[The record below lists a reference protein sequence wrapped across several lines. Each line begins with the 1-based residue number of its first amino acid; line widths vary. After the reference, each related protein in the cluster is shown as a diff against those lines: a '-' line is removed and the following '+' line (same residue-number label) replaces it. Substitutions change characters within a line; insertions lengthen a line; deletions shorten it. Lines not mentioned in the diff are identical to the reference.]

1 MNNSFDTLNLNPKLV
16 QGLKKLNINIPTEI
30 QAEAIPLAMENKDI
44 IGQSETG
51 TGKTLAYLLP
61 IFEKITTEKREMQAI
76 ILAPTHELAMQIN
89 NEIKNISSNS
99 NMDVK
104 SMAIIGEANI
114 KRQIEKLKEKP
125 HIIVGSPGRIL
136 ELIKKKKITAHTVKT
151 IVIDEGDKLLD
162 KNNLKVV
169 KEVIKTTLRERQ
181 LMLFSATITEST
193 LNIAKD
199 LMKDSVIVKV
209 KEKNTVNENIKH
221 LYITGEHRERVEI
234 LRKLIAATN
243 PKRAIVFIN
252 RNEEIELTTLK
263 LQYHKIKA
271 YGIYGAAE
279 KEQRK
284 KALEDF
290 RSGKVQILVSS
301 DLSARGLD
309 VKDVTHIFNLDL
321 PENPKEYLHRVGR
334 TGRASKEGIAISII
348 TEKEK
353 ALIRKYEKEF
363 NINIEEKKIY
373 KGTLISSKGE
383 RSSQPKSKNK
393 STSAHKDNNK
403 KKRSSSINK
412 SKNNHK
418 KKKY

>member
-1 MNNSFDTLNLNPKLV
+1 MNNSFDALNLNPKLTE
-16 QGLKKLNINIPTEI
+16 GLKKLNINEPTEI
-30 QAEAIPLAMENKDI
+30 QQKAIPLAMENKDI

-61 IFEKITTEKREMQAI
+61 IFEKTNTEKREMQSI

-99 NMDVK
+99 NMNIK
-104 SMAIIGEANI
+104 SIAIIGEANI

-125 HIIVGSPGRIL
+125 HIIVGSSGRIL

-162 KNNLKVV
+162 KNNIKVV
-169 KEVIKTTLRERQ
+169 KDVIKTTLRERQ
-181 LMLFSATITEST
+181 LMLFSATLNEST
-193 LNIAKD
+193 LDRAKE
-199 LMKDSVIVKV
+199 LMKNPEIVKI

-221 LYITGEHRERVEI
+221 LCITGDHRERIET

-243 PKRAIVFIN
+243 PKKAIVFIN

-279 KEQRK
+279 KQQRK

-290 RSGKVQILVSS
+290 RLGKIQILVSS

-334 TGRASKEGIAISII
+334 TGRALKEGTAISII

-363 NINIEEKKIY
+363 NINIYEKKLY
-373 KGTLISSKGE
+373 KGNLINIKEAGNL
-383 RSSQPKSKNK
+383 KKDKNK
-393 STSAHKDNNK
+393 STSIDKKKKTNLNNKLKDN
-403 KKRSSSINK
+403 
-412 SKNNHK
+412 SKNKNK

>member
-1 MNNSFDTLNLNPKLV
+1 MMNSFDTLNLNPMLV
-16 QGLKKLNINIPTEI
+16 EGLKKLNINEPTEI
-30 QAEAIPLAMENKDI
+30 QKRAIPLAMENRDI

-61 IFEKITTEKREMQAI
+61 IFEKVNVEKKEMQTI
-76 ILAPTHELAMQIN
+76 ILAPTHELSMQIN
-89 NEIKNISSNS
+89 NEIKNIASNS
-99 NMDVK
+99 NMDVR

-162 KNNLKVV
+162 KNNIKVV
-169 KEVIKTTLRERQ
+169 KDIIKTTLKERQ
-181 LMLFSATITEST
+181 LMLFSATITESS

-199 LMKDSVIVKV
+199 LMKEAEVIKV
-209 KEKNTVNENIKH
+209 KEQNTVNENIKH
-221 LYITGEHRERVEI
+221 LYITGEHRERIEV
-234 LRKLIAATN
+234 LRKLIASTN

-252 RNEEIELTTLK
+252 RNEEIELITLK

-290 RSGKVQILVSS
+290 RLGKVQILVSS

-309 VKDVTHIFNLDL
+309 IKDVTHIFNLDL

-334 TGRASKEGIAISII
+334 TGRASEEGTAISII

-373 KGTLISSKGE
+373 KGTLIDSKGE
-383 RSSQPKSKNK
+383 KNSQPKSKNK
-393 STSAHKDNNK
+393 FTTVNRDNK
-403 KKRSSSINK
+403 KKRSSSIDK
-412 SKNNHK
+412 SKNSYK
-418 KKKY
+418 KKKH

>member
-1 MNNSFDTLNLNPKLV
+1 MNSFDTLNLNPMLV
-16 QGLKKLNINIPTEI
+16 EGLKKLNINEPTEI
-30 QAEAIPLAMENKDI
+30 QKRAIPLAMENRDI

-61 IFEKITTEKREMQAI
+61 IFEKVNVEKKEMQTI
-76 ILAPTHELAMQIN
+76 ILAPTHELSMQIN
-89 NEIKNISSNS
+89 NEIKNIASNS
-99 NMDVK
+99 NMDVR

-162 KNNLKVV
+162 KNNIKVV
-169 KEVIKTTLRERQ
+169 KDIIKTTLKERQ
-181 LMLFSATITEST
+181 LMLFSATITESS

-199 LMKDSVIVKV
+199 LMKEAEVIKV
-209 KEKNTVNENIKH
+209 KEQNTVNENIKH
-221 LYITGEHRERVEI
+221 LYITGEHRERIEV
-234 LRKLIAATN
+234 LRKLIASTN

-252 RNEEIELTTLK
+252 RNEEIELITLK

-290 RSGKVQILVSS
+290 RLGKVQILVSS

-309 VKDVTHIFNLDL
+309 IKDVTHIFNLDL

-334 TGRASKEGIAISII
+334 TGRASEEGTAISII

-373 KGTLISSKGE
+373 KGTLIDSKGE
-383 RSSQPKSKNK
+383 KNSQPKSKNK
-393 STSAHKDNNK
+393 FTTVNRDNKK
-403 KKRSSSINK
+403 KKRSSSIDK
-412 SKNNHK
+412 SKNSYK
-418 KKKY
+418 KKKH

>member
-1 MNNSFDTLNLNPKLV
+1 MNSFDTLNLNPMLV
-16 QGLKKLNINIPTEI
+16 EGLKKLNINEPTEI
-30 QAEAIPLAMENKDI
+30 QKRAIPLAMENRDI

-61 IFEKITTEKREMQAI
+61 IFEKVNVEKKEMQTI
-76 ILAPTHELAMQIN
+76 ILAPTHELSMQIN
-89 NEIKNISSNS
+89 NEIKNIASNS
-99 NMDVK
+99 NMAVR

-162 KNNLKVV
+162 KNNIKVV
-169 KEVIKTTLRERQ
+169 KDVIKTTLKERQ
-181 LMLFSATITEST
+181 LMLFSATITESS

-199 LMKDSVIVKV
+199 LMKEAEVIKV
-209 KEKNTVNENIKH
+209 KEQNTVNENIKH
-221 LYITGEHRERVEI
+221 LYITGEHRERIEV
-234 LRKLIAATN
+234 LRKLIASIN

-290 RSGKVQILVSS
+290 RLGKVQILVSS

-309 VKDVTHIFNLDL
+309 IKDVTHIFNLDL

-334 TGRASKEGIAISII
+334 TGRASEEGTAISII

-373 KGTLISSKGE
+373 KGTLTSSNGE
-383 RSSQPKSKNK
+383 RSSQPKSKNR
-393 STSAHKDNNK
+393 STSVNRDNNK
-403 KKRSSSINK
+403 KKRSSSIDK
-412 SKNNHK
+412 LKNNHK

>member
-1 MNNSFDTLNLNPKLV
+1 MNSFDTLNLNPMLV
-16 QGLKKLNINIPTEI
+16 EGLKKLNINEPTEI
-30 QAEAIPLAMENKDI
+30 QKRAIPLAMENRDI

-61 IFEKITTEKREMQAI
+61 IFEKVNVEKKEMQTI
-76 ILAPTHELAMQIN
+76 ILAPTHELSMQIN
-89 NEIKNISSNS
+89 NEIKNIASNS
-99 NMDVK
+99 NMDVR

-162 KNNLKVV
+162 KNNIKVV
-169 KEVIKTTLRERQ
+169 KDIIKTTLKERQ
-181 LMLFSATITEST
+181 LMLFSATITESS

-199 LMKDSVIVKV
+199 LMKEAEVIKV
-209 KEKNTVNENIKH
+209 KEQNTVNENIKH
-221 LYITGEHRERVEI
+221 LYITGEHRERIEV
-234 LRKLIAATN
+234 LRKLIASTN

-252 RNEEIELTTLK
+252 RNEEIELITLK
-263 LQYHKIKA
+263 LQYHKIKS

-290 RSGKVQILVSS
+290 RLGKVQILVSS

-309 VKDVTHIFNLDL
+309 IKDVTHIFNLDL

-334 TGRASKEGIAISII
+334 TGRASEEGTAISII

-373 KGTLISSKGE
+373 KGTLIDSKGE
-383 RSSQPKSKNK
+383 KNSQPKSKNK
-393 STSAHKDNNK
+393 FTTVNRDNK
-403 KKRSSSINK
+403 KKRSSSIDK
-412 SKNNHK
+412 SKNSYK
-418 KKKY
+418 KKKH

>member
-1 MNNSFDTLNLNPKLV
+1 MNSFDTLNLNPMLV
-16 QGLKKLNINIPTEI
+16 EGLKKLNINEPTEI
-30 QAEAIPLAMENKDI
+30 QKRAIPLAMENRDI

-61 IFEKITTEKREMQAI
+61 IFEKVNVEKKEMQTI
-76 ILAPTHELAMQIN
+76 ILAPTHELSMQIN
-89 NEIKNISSNS
+89 NEIKNIASNS
-99 NMDVK
+99 NMYVR
-104 SMAIIGEANI
+104 SIAIIGEANI

-162 KNNLKVV
+162 KNNIKVV
-169 KEVIKTTLRERQ
+169 KDIIKTTLKERQ
-181 LMLFSATITEST
+181 LMLFSATITESS

-199 LMKDSVIVKV
+199 LMKEAEVIKV
-209 KEKNTVNENIKH
+209 KEQNTVNENIKH
-221 LYITGEHRERVEI
+221 LYITGEHRERIEV
-234 LRKLIAATN
+234 LRKLIASIS

-290 RSGKVQILVSS
+290 RLGKVQILVSS

-309 VKDVTHIFNLDL
+309 IKDVTHIFNLDL

-334 TGRASKEGIAISII
+334 TGRASEEGTAISII

-373 KGTLISSKGE
+373 KGTLTSSNGE
-383 RSSQPKSKNK
+383 RSSQPKSKNR
-393 STSAHKDNNK
+393 STSVNRDNNK
-403 KKRSSSINK
+403 KKRSSSIDK
-412 SKNNHK
+412 SKNSYK
-418 KKKY
+418 KKKH

>member
-1 MNNSFDTLNLNPKLV
+1 MMNSFDALNLNTMLV
-16 QGLKKLNINIPTEI
+16 EGLKKLNINEPTEI
-30 QAEAIPLAMENKDI
+30 QKRAIPLAMENRDI

-61 IFEKITTEKREMQAI
+61 VFEKVNVEKKEMQTI
-76 ILAPTHELAMQIN
+76 ILAPTHELSMQIN
-89 NEIKNISSNS
+89 NEIRNIASNS
-99 NMDVK
+99 NMAVR

-162 KNNLKVV
+162 KNNIKVV
-169 KEVIKTTLRERQ
+169 KDVIKTTLKERQ
-181 LMLFSATITEST
+181 LMLFSATITESS

-199 LMKDSVIVKV
+199 LMKEAEVIKV
-209 KEKNTVNENIKH
+209 KEQNTVNENIKH
-221 LYITGEHRERVEI
+221 LYITGEHRERIEV
-234 LRKLIAATN
+234 LRKLIASIN

-290 RSGKVQILVSS
+290 RLGKVQILVSS

-309 VKDVTHIFNLDL
+309 IKDVTHIFNLDL

-334 TGRASKEGIAISII
+334 TGRASEEGTAISII

-373 KGTLISSKGE
+373 KGTLTSSNGE

-393 STSAHKDNNK
+393 FTSVNRDNNK
-403 KKRSSSINK
+403 KKRSSSIDK
-412 SKNNHK
+412 SKNNPK

>member
-1 MNNSFDTLNLNPKLV
+1 MNSFDALNLNTMLV
-16 QGLKKLNINIPTEI
+16 EGLKKLNINEPTEI
-30 QAEAIPLAMENKDI
+30 QKRAIPLAMENRDI

-61 IFEKITTEKREMQAI
+61 VFEKVNVEKKEMQTI
-76 ILAPTHELAMQIN
+76 ILAPTHELSMQIN
-89 NEIKNISSNS
+89 NEIRNIASNS
-99 NMDVK
+99 NMAVR

-162 KNNLKVV
+162 KNNIKVV
-169 KEVIKTTLRERQ
+169 KDVIKTTLKERQ
-181 LMLFSATITEST
+181 LMLFSATITESS

-199 LMKDSVIVKV
+199 LMKEAEVIKV
-209 KEKNTVNENIKH
+209 KEQNTVNENIKH
-221 LYITGEHRERVEI
+221 LYITGEHRERIEV
-234 LRKLIAATN
+234 LRKLIASIN

-290 RSGKVQILVSS
+290 RLGKVQILVSS

-309 VKDVTHIFNLDL
+309 IKDVTHIFNLDL

-334 TGRASKEGIAISII
+334 TGRASEEGTAISII

-373 KGTLISSKGE
+373 KGTLTSSNGE

-393 STSAHKDNNK
+393 FTSVNRDNNK
-403 KKRSSSINK
+403 KKRSSSIDK
-412 SKNNHK
+412 SKNNPK

>member
-1 MNNSFDTLNLNPKLV
+1 MNSFDTLNLNPMLV
-16 QGLKKLNINIPTEI
+16 EGLKKLNINEPTEI
-30 QAEAIPLAMENKDI
+30 QKRAIPLAMENRDI

-61 IFEKITTEKREMQAI
+61 IFEKVNVEKKEMQTI
-76 ILAPTHELAMQIN
+76 ILAPTHELSMQIN
-89 NEIKNISSNS
+89 NEIKNIDSNS
-99 NMDVK
+99 NMAVR

-162 KNNLKVV
+162 KNNIKVV
-169 KEVIKTTLRERQ
+169 KDVIKTTLKERQ
-181 LMLFSATITEST
+181 LMLFSATITESS

-199 LMKDSVIVKV
+199 LMKEAEVIKV
-209 KEKNTVNENIKH
+209 KEQNTVNENIKH
-221 LYITGEHRERVEI
+221 LYITGEHRERIEV
-234 LRKLIAATN
+234 LRKLIASIN

-290 RSGKVQILVSS
+290 RLGKVQILVSS

-309 VKDVTHIFNLDL
+309 IKDVTHIFNLDL

-334 TGRASKEGIAISII
+334 TGRASEEGTAISII

-373 KGTLISSKGE
+373 KGTLTSSNGE
-383 RSSQPKSKNK
+383 RSSQPKSKNR
-393 STSAHKDNNK
+393 STSVNRDNNK
-403 KKRSSSINK
+403 KKRSSSIDK
-412 SKNNHK
+412 LKNNHK

>member
-30 QAEAIPLAMENKDI
+30 QAKAIPLAMENKDI

-61 IFEKITTEKREMQAI
+61 ILEKITTEKREMQAI

-199 LMKDSVIVKV
+199 LMKDSEVVKV
-209 KEKNTVNENIKH
+209 KEK
-221 LYITGEHRERVEI
+221 I
-234 LRKLIAATN
+234 L
-243 PKRAIVFIN
+243 
-252 RNEEIELTTLK
+252 
-263 LQYHKIKA
+263 
-271 YGIYGAAE
+271 
-279 KEQRK
+279 
-284 KALEDF
+284 
-290 RSGKVQILVSS
+290 
-301 DLSARGLD
+301 
-309 VKDVTHIFNLDL
+309 
-321 PENPKEYLHRVGR
+321 
-334 TGRASKEGIAISII
+334 
-348 TEKEK
+348 
-353 ALIRKYEKEF
+353 
-363 NINIEEKKIY
+363 
-373 KGTLISSKGE
+373 
-383 RSSQPKSKNK
+383 
-393 STSAHKDNNK
+393 
-403 KKRSSSINK
+403 
-412 SKNNHK
+412 
-418 KKKY
+418 

>member
-1 MNNSFDTLNLNPKLV
+1 MNNSFDALKLNPMLV
-16 QGLKKLNINIPTEI
+16 EGLKKLNINEPTEI
-30 QAEAIPLAMENKDI
+30 QKRVIPLAMENKDI

-61 IFEKITTEKREMQAI
+61 IFEKVNAEKKEMQSV
-76 ILAPTHELAMQIN
+76 ILVPTYELAMQIN
-89 NEIKNISSNS
+89 NEIKNIVSNS
-99 NMDVK
+99 NIVIR

-136 ELIKKKKITAHTVKT
+136 ELIKKRKITAHTIKT

-162 KNNLKVV
+162 KNNIKVV
-169 KEVIKTTLRERQ
+169 RDVIKTTLKERQ
-181 LMLFSATITEST
+181 LMLFSATITESS

-199 LMKDSVIVKV
+199 LMKEAEIIKV
-209 KEKNTVNENIKH
+209 KGQNTVNENIKH
-221 LYITGEHRERVEI
+221 LCITGEHRERIEI
-234 LRKLIAATN
+234 LRKLISATN

-252 RNEEIELTTLK
+252 KSEEIKLTTLK
-263 LQYHKIKA
+263 LRYHKIKA

-290 RSGKVQILVSS
+290 RLGKIQILVSS

-309 VKDVTHIFNLDL
+309 IKGVNYIFNLDL
-321 PENPKEYLHRVGR
+321 PQNPKEYLHRVGR
-334 TGRASKEGIAISII
+334 TGRASEAGIAISII

-353 ALIRKYEKEF
+353 TLIRKYEKEF
-363 NINIEEKKIY
+363 NINIQEKRIY
-373 KGTLISSKGE
+373 KGTLIDFKGE
-383 RSSQPKSKNK
+383 KTSQHKSKNK
-393 STSAHKDNNK
+393 YSWKN
-403 KKRSSSINK
+403 
-412 SKNNHK
+412 KNNNSMNKLKSSYK
-418 KKKY
+418 KKKH

>member
-221 LYITGEHRERVEI
+221 LYITGEHRERIEI

-263 LQYHKIKA
+263 LQYHKIKV

>member
-1 MNNSFDTLNLNPKLV
+1 MMNSFDTLNLNPMLV
-16 QGLKKLNINIPTEI
+16 EGLKKLNINEPTEI
-30 QAEAIPLAMENKDI
+30 QKRAIPLAMENRDI

-61 IFEKITTEKREMQAI
+61 IFEKVNVEKKEMQTI
-76 ILAPTHELAMQIN
+76 ILAPTHELSMQIN
-89 NEIKNISSNS
+89 NEIKNIASNS
-99 NMDVK
+99 NMAVR

-162 KNNLKVV
+162 KNNIKVV
-169 KEVIKTTLRERQ
+169 KDVIKTTLKERQ
-181 LMLFSATITEST
+181 LMLFSATITESS

-199 LMKDSVIVKV
+199 LMKEAEVIKV
-209 KEKNTVNENIKH
+209 KEQNTVNENIKH
-221 LYITGEHRERVEI
+221 LYITGEHRERIEV
-234 LRKLIAATN
+234 LRKLIASIN

-290 RSGKVQILVSS
+290 RLGKVQILVSS

-309 VKDVTHIFNLDL
+309 IKDVTHIFNLDL

-334 TGRASKEGIAISII
+334 TGRASEEGTAISII

-373 KGTLISSKGE
+373 KGTLTSSNGE
-383 RSSQPKSKNK
+383 RSSQPKSKNR
-393 STSAHKDNNK
+393 STSVNRDNNK
-403 KKRSSSINK
+403 KKRSSSIDK
-412 SKNNHK
+412 LKNNHK

>member
-1 MNNSFDTLNLNPKLV
+1 MMNSFDTLNLNPMLV
-16 QGLKKLNINIPTEI
+16 EGLKKLNINEPTEI
-30 QAEAIPLAMENKDI
+30 QKRAIPLAMENRDI

-61 IFEKITTEKREMQAI
+61 IFEKVNVEKKEMQTI
-76 ILAPTHELAMQIN
+76 ILAPTHELSMQIN
-89 NEIKNISSNS
+89 NEIKNIASNS
-99 NMDVK
+99 NMDVR

-162 KNNLKVV
+162 KNNIKVV
-169 KEVIKTTLRERQ
+169 KDIIKTTLKDRQ
-181 LMLFSATITEST
+181 LMLFSATITESS

-199 LMKDSVIVKV
+199 LMKEAEVIKA
-209 KEKNTVNENIKH
+209 KEQNTVNENIKH
-221 LYITGEHRERVEI
+221 LYITGEHRERIEV
-234 LRKLIAATN
+234 LRKLIASTN

-252 RNEEIELTTLK
+252 RNEEIELITLK

-290 RSGKVQILVSS
+290 RLGKVQILVSS

-309 VKDVTHIFNLDL
+309 IKDVTHIFNLDL

-334 TGRASKEGIAISII
+334 TGRASEEGTAISII

-373 KGTLISSKGE
+373 KGTLIDSKGE
-383 RSSQPKSKNK
+383 KNSQPKSKNK
-393 STSAHKDNNK
+393 FTTVNRDNK
-403 KKRSSSINK
+403 KKRSSSIDK
-412 SKNNHK
+412 SKNSYK
-418 KKKY
+418 KKKH

>member
-1 MNNSFDTLNLNPKLV
+1 MNSFDTLNLNPMLV
-16 QGLKKLNINIPTEI
+16 EGLKKLNINEPTEI
-30 QAEAIPLAMENKDI
+30 QKRAIPLAMENRDI

-61 IFEKITTEKREMQAI
+61 IFEKVNVEKKEMQTI
-76 ILAPTHELAMQIN
+76 ILAPTHELSMQIN
-89 NEIKNISSNS
+89 NEIKNIASNS
-99 NMDVK
+99 NMDVR

-162 KNNLKVV
+162 KNNIKVV
-169 KEVIKTTLRERQ
+169 KDIIKTTLKERQ
-181 LMLFSATITEST
+181 LMLFSATITESS

-199 LMKDSVIVKV
+199 LMKEAEVIKV
-209 KEKNTVNENIKH
+209 KEQNTVNENIKH
-221 LYITGEHRERVEI
+221 LYITGEHRERIEV
-234 LRKLIAATN
+234 LRKLIASTN

-252 RNEEIELTTLK
+252 RNEEIELITLK

-290 RSGKVQILVSS
+290 RLGKVQILVSS

-309 VKDVTHIFNLDL
+309 IKDVTHIFNLDL

-334 TGRASKEGIAISII
+334 TGRASEEGTAISII

-373 KGTLISSKGE
+373 KGTLIDSKGE
-383 RSSQPKSKNK
+383 KNSQPKSKNK
-393 STSAHKDNNK
+393 FTTVNRDNK
-403 KKRSSSINK
+403 KKRSSSIDK
-412 SKNNHK
+412 SKNSYK
-418 KKKY
+418 KKKH